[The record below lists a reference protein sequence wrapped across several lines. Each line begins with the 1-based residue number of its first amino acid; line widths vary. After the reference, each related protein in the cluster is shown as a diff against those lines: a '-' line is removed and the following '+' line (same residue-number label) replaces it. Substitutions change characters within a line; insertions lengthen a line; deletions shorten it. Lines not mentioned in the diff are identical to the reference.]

1 MALPPCHVLF
11 QFYVAGGKLSCQ
23 LYQRSADVFLGV
35 PFNIASYALL
45 TTMVA
50 RVTGLEPGEFIHTLG
65 DAHIYLNHVEQVKL
79 QLTRDPRPLPTMHI
93 NPQVKSI
100 FDFSYDDFS
109 LENYN
114 PHPHIKGNIAV

>member
-1 MALPPCHVLF
+1 
-11 QFYVAGGKLSCQ
+11 
-23 LYQRSADVFLGV
+23 
-35 PFNIASYALL
+35 
-45 TTMVA
+45 MVA